1 MKSEFHNIELNRIRY
16 SIVWEDY
23 NSLYTGLNIDEN
35 DELLIITSAGCSVL
49 NACLKFPERIIAV
62 DINPHQNKLLE
73 FKLQLYKYSNY
84 ETLASILGLNKKT
97 NALEAFE
104 SVKDFYC
111 KEEYE
116 SWKLYFTENPEGLL
130 SSGQLEKYIHQFYN
144 TLSEIEKK
152 YLLEIFESNS
162 IESQQK
168 LFAKLTEQTDFEQKF
183 KIHFDDAQL
192 SKGRDPKLFKYADEN
207 GGIAFYNRLYQHI
220 NNTLLKDNFYMR
232 FFFFGIDGIEERIL
246 PPCYRKENFH
256 VIKNNTNLIEIHT
269 MDVMDYIEN
278 YNTTEINK
286 ASLSNIFEYTST
298 GDFEQSIARIKSK
311 SKIKKLLFWNLLHE
325 QGISKP
331 SLHYINKNISTKIS
345 STEACFYFKNVRLLN
360 L

>member
-23 NSLYTGLNIDEN
+23 NSLYAGLNIDEK
-35 DELLIITSAGCSVL
+35 DELLVITSAGCSVL

-84 ETLASILGLNKKT
+84 ETLASILGINKST
-97 NALEAFE
+97 SALEALE

-111 KEEYE
+111 KEEYA
-116 SWKLYFTENPEGLL
+116 SWKQYFIDHPDGLL
-130 SSGQLEKYIHQFYN
+130 TSGQLEKYIHQFYK
-144 TLSEIEKK
+144 TLDKNEQAMLKELFNAESIEHQKN
-152 YLLEIFESNS
+152 IFE
-162 IESQQK
+162 K
-168 LFAKLTEQTDFEQKF
+168 LVKETEFEQKF

-192 SKGRDPKLFKYADEN
+192 SKGRDPKLFKYAEEN
-207 GGIAFYNRLYQHI
+207 GGQAFYQRLCKYI
-220 NNTLLKDNFYMR
+220 ANSLLKDNFYMH
-232 FFFFGIDGIEERIL
+232 FFFFGLENMEEHIL

-256 VIKNNTNLIEIHT
+256 IIKNNTNLIEIHT
-269 MDVMDYIEN
+269 MDVLDFIE
-278 YNTTEINK
+278 THDTSEINK

-298 GDFEQSIARIKSK
+298 GDFEQSIACIRQKT
-311 SKIKKLLFWNLLHE
+311 KIKKLLFWNLLHE
-325 QGISKP
+325 QGISRP
-331 SLHYINKNISTKIS
+331 SNYYINKNISSKIS
-345 STEACFYFKNVRLLN
+345 SREACFYFKNVRLLN